1 MESPS
6 KRHYY
11 HASALMVFQTK
22 VDGEEQEPLNTI
34 TMNTVQPTTEQRV
47 TAADLGKTQQNLQ
60 MQLHSRMEGVEVIV
74 LDVVFNG
81 FSYLGEMTQEEFYG
95 PGVTKEASNG

>member
-1 MESPS
+1 MNTE

-11 HASALMVFQTK
+11 LASALMVFQTK
-22 VDGEEQEPLNTI
+22 VNGELQEHINTLS
-34 TMNTVQPTTEQRV
+34 MNTVLPTSENRI
-47 TAADLGKTQQNLQ
+47 TADDLGKTQQNLQ
-60 MQLHSRMEGVEVIV
+60 MQLHKRMEDVEVIV

>member
-1 MESPS
+1 MNTE

-11 HASALMVFQTK
+11 LASALMVFQTK
-22 VDGEEQEPLNTI
+22 VNGELQEHINTLS
-34 TMNTVQPTTEQRV
+34 MNTVLPTSENHI
-47 TAADLGKTQQNLQ
+47 TADDLGKTQQNLQ
-60 MQLHSRMEGVEVIV
+60 MQLHKRMEDVEVIV

>member
-1 MESPS
+1 MYLRETPIPPDE
-6 KRHYY
+6 K
-11 HASALMVFQTK
+11 
-22 VDGEEQEPLNTI
+22 P
-34 TMNTVQPTTEQRV
+34 
-47 TAADLGKTQQNLQ
+47 
-60 MQLHSRMEGVEVIV
+60 EGVEVIV

>member
-1 MESPS
+1 MNTE
-6 KRHYY
+6 KRHY
-11 HASALMVFQTK
+11 HLASALMVFQTK
-22 VDGEEQEPLNTI
+22 VNGELQEQINTLS
-34 TMNTVQPTTEQRV
+34 MNTVLPTSENRI
-47 TAADLGKTQQNLQ
+47 TAEDLGKTQQNLQ
-60 MQLHSRMEGVEVIV
+60 MQLHNRMEGVEVIV

>member
-1 MESPS
+1 MNTK
-6 KRHYY
+6 KRHY
-11 HASALMVFQTK
+11 HLASALMVFQTK
-22 VDGEEQEPLNTI
+22 VNGELQEQINTVS
-34 TMNTVQPTTEQRV
+34 MNTVLPTSENRI
-47 TAADLGKTQQNLQ
+47 TAEDLGKTQQNLQ
-60 MQLHSRMEGVEVIV
+60 MQLHNRMEGVEVIV